1 MQLRSLGNTGMDL
14 SILSFGAS
22 SLGQEFRA
30 VDLDEAL
37 RSVRV
42 ALDSGINFIDT
53 SPYYGRGM
61 SEVLLG
67 TALKDG
73 PRDQYYLGTKLGRY
87 DAAHLTSP
95 QNASWKVSISA
106 CIAWESTIST
116 SACAMTSNS
125 WIGSKSSMKRSRNY
139 EKSSKRARCGL
150 SVSPAIP

>member
-37 RSVRV
+37 RSVRG
-42 ALDSGINFIDT
+42 ALDSGMNFIDT

-67 TALKDG
+67 TALKDV
-73 PRDQYYLGTKLGRY
+73 PRDQYYLSLI
-87 DAAHLTSP
+87 H
-95 QNASWKVSISA
+95 IS
-106 CIAWESTIST
+106 EPT
-116 SACAMTSNS
+116 
-125 WIGSKSSMKRSRNY
+125 RPY
-139 EKSSKRARCGL
+139 
-150 SVSPAIP
+150 